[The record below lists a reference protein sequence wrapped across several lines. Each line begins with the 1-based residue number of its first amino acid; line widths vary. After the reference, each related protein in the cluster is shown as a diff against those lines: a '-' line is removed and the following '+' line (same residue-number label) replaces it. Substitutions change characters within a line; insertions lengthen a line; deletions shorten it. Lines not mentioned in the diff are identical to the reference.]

1 MDRRAVSSLA
11 RELSAARSAGD
22 EQRVSDLERQLRRL
36 EAGTVERAV
45 PDGTP

>member
-22 EQRVSDLERQLRRL
+22 EQRVQTL
-36 EAGTVERAV
+36 EAELARAERDGLERAV
-45 PDGTP
+45 PDGPQ